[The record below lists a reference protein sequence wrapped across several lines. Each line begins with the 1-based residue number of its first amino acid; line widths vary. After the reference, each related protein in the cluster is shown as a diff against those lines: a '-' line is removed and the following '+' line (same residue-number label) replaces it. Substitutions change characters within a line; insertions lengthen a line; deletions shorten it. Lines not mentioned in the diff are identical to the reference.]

1 VNERTQEQ
9 DDIARLAA
17 IVEGS
22 EDAIIG
28 YGLDGITTDWNQAA
42 TRLYGYSAE
51 EAIGKSISV
60 IVPPS
65 RAGELTE
72 ILNTVSTGGRIRQLD
87 TVRQRKDGS
96 LVEVSFSVFPITTR
110 NGTVIGGAS
119 MVRDITS
126 RKQVQEELRRGE
138 ERFRLLAQATKDT
151 LSDWD
156 IGSGAVWRSDNFW
169 EQFGYSRKGMEPDVS
184 AWRKLIHPEDR
195 ARVLDG
201 FQTSLARHADSY
213 EVEYRFRRADDS
225 YAVVL
230 ERTYIIYGESG
241 KQTRALSAMTD
252 LSDRR
257 ELEEQFRQAQKM
269 EAVGRLAGGIAHD
282 FNNLLMVIGS
292 YAEMM
297 RDQLSAEDGLHKSIA
312 QVQRAADRA
321 ASLTQQL
328 MAFSRKQ
335 VLSPRIIDLN
345 TVIEDG
351 LKITKRLIGEDIALN
366 ILLGKDLWA
375 IKADPGQVGQVLMNL
390 CINARDAM
398 RSNDELTIGTD
409 NVSIDV
415 EEAQKRPGFVPGNYV
430 ALVVRDTGTGMTEE
444 VQAHLF
450 DPFFTTKE
458 MGKGTGLGLSMV
470 YGIVKQSGGYI
481 SVESQL
487 GRGSTFTIYFPA
499 VDEPLTMTITPETR
513 KHEGHGEI
521 ILLVE
526 DEDALRESMSAYLEQ
541 HGYKVLAAS
550 NGAQA
555 LHFAKRHAGSIQALV
570 TDIILPKLSGVE
582 LAREVNM
589 ISPKVVTLYMS
600 GYTDRELMD
609 YDPETSAAKFLQKPF
624 ALRALLE
631 TIGEMIARRE

>member
-1 VNERTQEQ
+1 M
-9 DDIARLAA
+9 
-17 IVEGS
+17 
-22 EDAIIG
+22 
-28 YGLDGITTDWNQAA
+28 
-42 TRLYGYSAE
+42 
-51 EAIGKSISV
+51 
-60 IVPPS
+60 
-65 RAGELTE
+65 
-72 ILNTVSTGGRIRQLD
+72 
-87 TVRQRKDGS
+87 
-96 LVEVSFSVFPITTR
+96 FPITAQ

-119 MVRDITS
+119 IVRDITRS
-126 RKQVQEELRRGE
+126 KQVEEELRRGE
-138 ERFRLLAQATKDT
+138 ERFRLLAQATKDA
-151 LSDWD
+151 LSDRD
-156 IGSGAVWRSDNFW
+156 LRNEAMWRSDNFW
-169 EQFGYSRKGMEPDVS
+169 AQFGYSRKKMEPDVA
-184 AWRKLIHPEDR
+184 AWRELIHPEDR
-195 ARVLDG
+195 DRVVNG
-201 FQTSLARHADSY
+201 FQTSLARHANSY

-225 YAVVL
+225 YAVVW
-230 ERTYIIYGESG
+230 ERTYIVYDECG
-241 KQTRALSAMTD
+241 KPIRALSAMTD

-269 EAVGRLAGGIAHD
+269 EAMGRLAGGIAHD

-297 RDQLSAEDGLHKSIA
+297 REQLSAEDGLHKSIA

-328 MAFSRKQ
+328 LAFSRKQ
-335 VLSPRIIDLN
+335 VISPRIIDLN

-375 IKADPGQVGQVLMNL
+375 IKADSGQIGQVLMNL

-398 RSNDELTIGTD
+398 QSNDELTISTD
-409 NVSIDV
+409 NVSLNL
-415 EEAQKRPGFVPGNYV
+415 EEAQKRPGLIPGNYV
-430 ALVVRDTGTGMTEE
+430 ALVVRDTGTGMTDE

-458 MGKGTGLGLSMV
+458 AGKGTGLGLSIV
-470 YGIVKQSGGYI
+470 YGVVKQNRGYI
-481 SVESQL
+481 SVDSQL

-499 VDEPLTMTITPETR
+499 VDAPLTMTITPETR
-513 KHEGHGEI
+513 KYEGRGQI

-526 DEDALRESMSAYLEQ
+526 DEDALRESMSAYLDQ

-555 LHFAKRHAGSIQALV
+555 LHFAKGHAGSIQALV
-570 TDIILPKLSGVE
+570 TDIILPKMSGPE
-582 LAREVNM
+582 LARQVTE
-589 ISPKVVTLYMS
+589 ISPTVVTLYMS

-624 ALRALLE
+624 ALRTLLE
-631 TIGEMIARRE
+631 TIGEMIARQK

>member
-1 VNERTQEQ
+1 
-9 DDIARLAA
+9 
-17 IVEGS
+17 
-22 EDAIIG
+22 
-28 YGLDGITTDWNQAA
+28 
-42 TRLYGYSAE
+42 
-51 EAIGKSISV
+51 
-60 IVPPS
+60 
-65 RAGELTE
+65 
-72 ILNTVSTGGRIRQLD
+72 
-87 TVRQRKDGS
+87 
-96 LVEVSFSVFPITTR
+96 
-110 NGTVIGGAS
+110 
-119 MVRDITS
+119 
-126 RKQVQEELRRGE
+126 
-138 ERFRLLAQATKDT
+138 
-151 LSDWD
+151 
-156 IGSGAVWRSDNFW
+156 
-169 EQFGYSRKGMEPDVS
+169 
-184 AWRKLIHPEDR
+184 
-195 ARVLDG
+195 
-201 FQTSLARHADSY
+201 
-213 EVEYRFRRADDS
+213 
-225 YAVVL
+225 
-230 ERTYIIYGESG
+230 
-241 KQTRALSAMTD
+241 
-252 LSDRR
+252 
-257 ELEEQFRQAQKM
+257 
-269 EAVGRLAGGIAHD
+269 
-282 FNNLLMVIGS
+282 
-292 YAEMM
+292 
-297 RDQLSAEDGLHKSIA
+297 
-312 QVQRAADRA
+312 
-321 ASLTQQL
+321 

-609 YDPETSAAKFLQKPF
+609 YDPKTSAAKFLQKPF

>member
-1 VNERTQEQ
+1 
-9 DDIARLAA
+9 
-17 IVEGS
+17 
-22 EDAIIG
+22 
-28 YGLDGITTDWNQAA
+28 
-42 TRLYGYSAE
+42 
-51 EAIGKSISV
+51 
-60 IVPPS
+60 
-65 RAGELTE
+65 
-72 ILNTVSTGGRIRQLD
+72 
-87 TVRQRKDGS
+87 
-96 LVEVSFSVFPITTR
+96 
-110 NGTVIGGAS
+110 
-119 MVRDITS
+119 
-126 RKQVQEELRRGE
+126 
-138 ERFRLLAQATKDT
+138 
-151 LSDWD
+151 
-156 IGSGAVWRSDNFW
+156 
-169 EQFGYSRKGMEPDVS
+169 
-184 AWRKLIHPEDR
+184 
-195 ARVLDG
+195 
-201 FQTSLARHADSY
+201 
-213 EVEYRFRRADDS
+213 
-225 YAVVL
+225 
-230 ERTYIIYGESG
+230 
-241 KQTRALSAMTD
+241 MTD

>member
-1 VNERTQEQ
+1 
-9 DDIARLAA
+9 
-17 IVEGS
+17 
-22 EDAIIG
+22 
-28 YGLDGITTDWNQAA
+28 
-42 TRLYGYSAE
+42 
-51 EAIGKSISV
+51 
-60 IVPPS
+60 
-65 RAGELTE
+65 
-72 ILNTVSTGGRIRQLD
+72 
-87 TVRQRKDGS
+87 
-96 LVEVSFSVFPITTR
+96 
-110 NGTVIGGAS
+110 
-119 MVRDITS
+119 
-126 RKQVQEELRRGE
+126 
-138 ERFRLLAQATKDT
+138 
-151 LSDWD
+151 
-156 IGSGAVWRSDNFW
+156 
-169 EQFGYSRKGMEPDVS
+169 
-184 AWRKLIHPEDR
+184 
-195 ARVLDG
+195 
-201 FQTSLARHADSY
+201 
-213 EVEYRFRRADDS
+213 
-225 YAVVL
+225 
-230 ERTYIIYGESG
+230 
-241 KQTRALSAMTD
+241 MTD

-282 FNNLLMVIGS
+282 FNNLLMVISS

>member
-1 VNERTQEQ
+1 VSKRTQEQ
-9 DDIARLAA
+9 DAIARLAA

-60 IVPPS
+60 IVPTS
-65 RAGELTE
+65 RASELTE
-72 ILNTVSTGGRIRQLD
+72 ILNTISTGGRIQQLD
-87 TVRQRKDGS
+87 TVRQRRDGS
-96 LVEVSFSVFPITTR
+96 LVEVSFSISPITEQ
-110 NGTVIGGAS
+110 NGTIIGGAS
-119 MVRDITS
+119 VVRDITS
-126 RKQVQEELRRGE
+126 RKRVEEALQRSE
-138 ERFRLLAQATKDT
+138 ERFRLLASATKDA
-151 LSDWD
+151 LSDRD
-156 IGSGAVWRSDNFW
+156 MRNEAMWRSDNFW
-169 EQFGYSRKGMEPDVS
+169 EQFGYLPKEVEPDVS

-225 YAVVL
+225 YAVIL
-230 ERTYIIYGESG
+230 ERTYVIYGDSG
-241 KQTRALSAMTD
+241 EPIRALSAMTD

-292 YAEMM
+292 YAEIM
-297 RDQLSAEDGLHKSIA
+297 REQLSPEDTLLKSVT
-312 QVQRAADRA
+312 QVQKASERAAA
-321 ASLTQQL
+321 LTQQL
-328 MAFSRKQ
+328 LAFSRKQ

-345 TVIEDG
+345 TVIEDS
-351 LKITKRLIGEDIALN
+351 LKIIKRLIGEDIELN
-366 ILLGKDLWA
+366 ILLGRPLGPVKG
-375 IKADPGQVGQVLMNL
+375 DPGQIVQVLMNL

-398 RSNDELTIGTD
+398 RNNDELTIGTG
-409 NVSIDV
+409 NVTIDL
-415 EEAQKRPGFVPGNYV
+415 EAARKRPALIPGNY
-430 ALVVRDTGTGMTEE
+430 ATLVVSDTGTGMTQE

-458 MGKGTGLGLSMV
+458 TGKGTGLGLSTV

-481 SVESQL
+481 SVDSEL
-487 GRGSTFTIYFPA
+487 GRGSTFTVYFPA
-499 VDEPLTMTITPETR
+499 VDAPLTTTVTPEIR
-513 KHEGHGEI
+513 NSEGHGEI

-526 DEDALRESMSAYLEQ
+526 DEDALRESMSAYLDL

-555 LHFAKRHAGSIQALV
+555 LHFAKQYAGSIHALV
-570 TDIILPKLSGVE
+570 TDIILPKLSGAE
-582 LAREVNM
+582 LAREVAK
-589 ISPKVVTLYMS
+589 ISPKAVTLYMS

-624 ALRALLE
+624 ALRTLLE